1 MQSPNTMSVRFYTA
15 YHKPSHIVSNA
26 AVQPIH
32 VGAAL
37 SGHELGMLR
46 DDSGDHISAKNPFFC
61 ELTAQYWAWKN
72 DADSTHIGL
81 QHYRR
86 FLHMSYEEGMSH
98 KDAHGVPLPG
108 FFYGFDAEIGQSAEN
123 LQRLCAQYDVIV
135 PDRFD
140 VREIGFRTVRE
151 QYGKA
156 EHHFEDDLDIVGE
169 IIAQHHPDYV
179 QAFADALSDKVFYQ
193 TNTYLLRRDIFHAYS
208 EWMFD
213 ILFRAE
219 ARIDAAARTQQEA
232 RVFGYLSE
240 RLFNAF
246 IRKYRQDHP
255 DTTILEVPL
264 ALIQDTKPLEPVPE
278 FFEFPDVAETM
289 HIAVA
294 TDVNFAMYCHAL
306 VASIIHTRKEDYGIS
321 IMLMEGGLSDD
332 DIAQFRQYEQDYP
345 NVRIQVL
352 SMAYAFSNTYLRPP
366 FSKETFYR
374 LILPDLLPNH
384 DKIIYLDADMVAVDD
399 MIDLW
404 RFDVSDAPV
413 AAATD
418 YINVAFQKNG
428 TRSDGVTGALPAKEY
443 AAKIL
448 GMEGIEDRYFQ
459 AGTLVMNLDILR
471 SRDMSRILVDDLKH
485 NKYWFLDQDVLNKY
499 LARDAKILPQ
509 EWNVY
514 YLGWDLKRVLD
525 ADILAQLD
533 QAKRDAK
540 IAHYAGIAKPWQN
553 NLHPLSAAFW
563 EHARR
568 TPYYDT
574 LMALKTGRPLL
585 PAFPIPRA
593 RDGTSGVNRPVNKRG
608 VVGRINRRMRAA
620 ARIYLPPR
628 MKWAIKRV
636 LG

>member
-1 MQSPNTMSVRFYTA
+1 MSVKLYTA
-15 YHKPSHIVSNA
+15 YHKPSHIISNA

-32 VGAAL
+32 VGAVH
-37 SGHELGMLR
+37 SPYEMDMLR
-46 DDSGDHISAKNPFFC
+46 DDCGDNISAKNPYFC

-72 DADSTHIGL
+72 DAESSHLGL

-86 FLHMSYEEGMSH
+86 FLHMSYEKGMA
-98 KDAHGVPLPG
+98 KKTAHGVPLPG
-108 FFYGFDAEIGQSAEN
+108 FFYGFDVEIGQSAEN
-123 LQRLCAQYDVIV
+123 LQSLCSRFDIIV
-135 PDRFD
+135 PERFD

-151 QYGKA
+151 QYGNA
-156 EHHFEDDLDIVGE
+156 EHHFEEDIDIVSE
-169 IIAQHHPDYV
+169 IISQHHPDYE
-179 QAFADALSDKVFYQ
+179 QAYAEALSDTFFYQ
-193 TNTYLLRRDIFHAYS
+193 TNTYLLRRDIFQAYS

-219 ARIDAAARTQQEA
+219 SYIDASARTQQEA

-255 DTTILEVPL
+255 DTTVLEVPL
-264 ALIQDTKPLEPVPE
+264 TFVHDTEPLEPVPE
-278 FFEFPDVAETM
+278 FFEFPDVQETM

-306 VASIIHTRKEDYGIS
+306 IASIIHTRKENYGIS
-321 IMLMEGGLSDD
+321 IILMEGGLSDG
-332 DIAQFRQYEQDYP
+332 DITLFRQYEKDNP

-384 DKIIYLDADMVAVDD
+384 NKIIYLDADMVAVDD
-399 MIDLW
+399 IIDLW
-404 RFDVSDAPV
+404 RFDISDAPV

-418 YINVAFQKNG
+418 YINIGFQNNG
-428 TRSDGVTGALPAKEY
+428 TLSDSVSGALPAKEY
-443 AAKIL
+443 AARVL
-448 GMEGIEDRYFQ
+448 GMGGIEDHYFQ
-459 AGTLVMNLDILR
+459 AGTLVMNLETLR
-471 SRDMSRILVDDLKH
+471 QRGMSRILVNDLKH

-499 LARDAKILPQ
+499 LARDAKTLPQ

-514 YLGWDLKRVLD
+514 YLGDDLKGVLD
-525 ADILAQLD
+525 ADILANLLD
-533 QAKRDAK
+533 AEKNAK
-540 IAHYAGIAKPWQN
+540 IAHFAGIAKPWQN
-553 NLHPLSAAFW
+553 NLHPFSAVFW

-568 TPYYDT
+568 TPYYET
-574 LMALKTGRPLL
+574 LVAMQNNSKLL
-585 PAFPIPRA
+585 RTLPVPKA
-593 RDGTSGVNRPVNKRG
+593 RDGSPGFNSRASNRG
-608 VVGRINRRMRAA
+608 IAGRINRRLRAIA
-620 ARIYLPPR
+620 HTYFPDRV
-628 MKWAIKRV
+628 KWAIKRV